1 MSNYVGGVVGGAC
14 GRIKR
19 CPDTVLKDEEFE
31 EMDQIEFPTG
41 KTILI
46 ITIIIIE

>member
-19 CPDTVLKDEEFE
+19 CPDTVLKDGEFE

-46 ITIIIIE
+46 ITIIIIK